1 MNGPSATIASNAE
14 TPSGASV
21 ESGSLCADKASQQ
34 GKRGDTMERVVTATV
49 DGQVKKYD
57 RKDGT
62 RLTDCCAA
70 YSAFDM
76 DDGVLMC
83 KKCYGEV
90 NYGEGDGTES
100 LPD

>member
-1 MNGPSATIASNAE
+1 
-14 TPSGASV
+14 
-21 ESGSLCADKASQQ
+21 
-34 GKRGDTMERVVTATV
+34 MERVIEANV

-57 RKDGT
+57 REDGT

-70 YSAFDM
+70 YSTFDM

-90 NYGEGDGTES
+90 DYGEGDGTES